1 MIDTLGALR
10 DYLAPLDYTT
20 HLFTATASVDGETPP
35 IPYLVLASAAYDR
48 PAGARLCGRD
58 DRLDFPL
65 RVTAVSGVEDAPPK
79 MLDRVFDLLTPKYDT
94 THLVTATRRI
104 EVTFLR
110 TEVVSQPDRDMT
122 LPRLNRH
129 PSYGVASYRVVSAP
143 LA

>member
-20 HLFTATASVDGETPP
+20 HLFAATSSADGETPP

-58 DRLDFPL
+58 DRLDFTL

-79 MLDRVFDLLTPKYDT
+79 MLARVFELLTPKYDT
-94 THLVTATRRI
+94 RHIVTADRRI
-104 EVTFLR
+104 EVSFER
-110 TEVVSQPDRDMT
+110 VEVVSALDRDMS
-122 LPRLNRH
+122 LPNLNRH